1 MQCELM
7 SGSEFESTRTFLNWL
22 RFNIGDFFFPLLEPI
37 FRVRENRDAEV
48 KKHFCQAIQNL
59 EEKRPTVA
67 LLNLN
72 MVLSIDPSHFLA
84 RVYRGKIYLN
94 DGRSRLASEDYL
106 QANKISPYRFL
117 HYHLSREYFT
127 SVKKEFGD
135 MGVSITKNF
144 DQIFELLRQS
154 QGNPQEKSEV
164 DDVQEVFDQPPD
176 YDNLEFDMD
185 LGDAEDLEGVENPK
199 FKDMGPITQKEIAT
213 TDWDKLIKELTS

>member
-1 MQCELM
+1 M
-7 SGSEFESTRTFLNWL
+7 SGSEIESTRTFFNQI

-37 FRVRENRDAEV
+37 FRVLENRDSEV
-48 KKHFCQAIQNL
+48 HKHFHQAIQNL
-59 EEKRPTVA
+59 EENRTTVA

-72 MVLSIDPSHFLA
+72 MVLSIQPRHFLA

-117 HYHLSREYFT
+117 HYHLSREYFA

-135 MGVSITKNF
+135 MGASITRNF
-144 DQIFELLRQS
+144 DQIFEVLRQS
-154 QGNPQEKSEV
+154 QGNPQENNEA
-164 DDVQEVFDQPPD
+164 DEGQEILESLPD

-185 LGDAEDLEGVENPK
+185 LGDAEILEGAENSK
-199 FKDMGPITQKEIAT
+199 FKKMGPITKKEIAS
-213 TDWDKLIKELTS
+213 TDWDRLIKELTS

>member
-1 MQCELM
+1 M
-7 SGSEFESTRTFLNWL
+7 SGRGFENTRTFLQWIQ
-22 RFNIGDFFFPLLEPI
+22 FKVGDFFFPLLEPA
-37 FRVRENRDAEV
+37 FRMRENWDSEV
-48 KKHFCQAIQNL
+48 KKHFHQAIQNL
-59 EEKRPTVA
+59 EENKTTVA

-72 MVLSIDPSHFLA
+72 MVLSIQPRHFLA

-106 QANKISPYRFL
+106 HANKISQYRFL

-144 DQIFELLRQS
+144 DQIFEVLRQS
-154 QGNPQEKSEV
+154 QGSPKENGEVEDNQEILE
-164 DDVQEVFDQPPD
+164 QLPD

-185 LGDAEDLEGVENPK
+185 LEDATLEGTEIQK
-199 FKDMGPITQKEIAT
+199 FKDMGPITKKEIAL
-213 TDWDKLIKELTS
+213 TDWDRLIRDLTS